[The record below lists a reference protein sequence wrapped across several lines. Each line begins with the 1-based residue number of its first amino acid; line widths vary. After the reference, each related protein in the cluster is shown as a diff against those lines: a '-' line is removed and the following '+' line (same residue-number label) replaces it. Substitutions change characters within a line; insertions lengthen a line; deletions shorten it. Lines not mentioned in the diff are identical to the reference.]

1 MAGDH
6 VVIIGNGPAANEA
19 AMTLRER
26 APEFRVTIVGR
37 EHVRQY
43 KPHLLPALVAGKIT
57 EEDLFVR
64 SIAFYQHAGI
74 KLRLGQEVVDVDFDT
89 RRIILAHKEVLRFDG
104 LIIATGGKPR
114 IPEPL
119 LVFQDV
125 MMTLKTLTDARSWID
140 KLARVDCVLI
150 VGGDLTSVAFAKTLV
165 SLGKTVKFMVDE
177 HGFWPLHLGD
187 ETRQEVARRLASGGM
202 ELVPCRKLRGLARLS
217 ADEIRVE
224 TDCGRYTVG
233 AVGAF
238 FGLVPDVRFLV
249 RSGLYIEKGVIVDEN
264 LMTRY
269 DGVYAAGDCAQVYH
283 PTLRDYWVSIGY
295 RNAENLG
302 RIAAL
307 NLIGGKVRA
316 ETAPESIFHV
326 DGVDIPTSW
335 WAEI

>member
-1 MAGDH
+1 MAKDH

-19 AMTLRER
+19 AIALRER
-26 APEFRVTIVGR
+26 APELRVTIVGR

-43 KPHLLPALVAGKIT
+43 KPHFLPALIAGKIT
-57 EEDLFVR
+57 EHDLFVR
-64 SIAFYQHAGI
+64 PIESYSQAGI

-89 RRIILAHKEVLRFDG
+89 RRVILAHKEVLRFDG

-114 IPEPL
+114 IPEPF

-125 MMTLKTLTDARSWID
+125 MMTLKTLADARVWIE
-140 KLARVDCVLI
+140 KLARVDSVLI
-150 VGGDLTSVAFAKTLV
+150 VGGDLTSVAFAKALV
-165 SLGKTVKFMVDE
+165 SMGKTVKLMVDE

-187 ETRQEVARRLASGGM
+187 ETRQEVAQRLASSGM
-202 ELVPCRKLRGLARLS
+202 ELVACRKLKGLARVS

-238 FGLVPDVRFLV
+238 FGLVPDVKFLA
-249 RSGLYIEKGVIVDEN
+249 RSGLYIERGIIVDES
-264 LMTRY
+264 LMTHY

-283 PTLRDYWVSIGY
+283 PALRDYWVSIGY

-307 NLIGGKVRA
+307 NLIGGKVCA
-316 ETAPESIFHV
+316 ETPPESIFHV
-326 DGVDIPTSW
+326 EGVKVPTSW